1 MHETIDVMQMANALA
16 RHAGHRQSIAARN
29 IAHADTPGYRA
40 ADLSPF
46 SLEANSELALRRTR
60 RSHQGS
66 APANTFVE
74 AIDLSANVS
83 PNGNSVS
90 LEREMLRSVEIRQ
103 QHDLALSVYRSTLGV
118 LRTSLGRGR

>member
-1 MHETIDVMQMANALA
+1 MRETIDVIRMANALA
-16 RHAGHRQSIAARN
+16 QHAGHRQSIAARN

-40 ADLSPF
+40 SDLTPF
-46 SLEANSELALRRTR
+46 TIDVQSDLHLRRTR
-60 RSHQGS
+60 PSHQNLDQTNGF
-66 APANTFVE
+66 AEVL
-74 AIDLSANVS
+74 DLNASVS